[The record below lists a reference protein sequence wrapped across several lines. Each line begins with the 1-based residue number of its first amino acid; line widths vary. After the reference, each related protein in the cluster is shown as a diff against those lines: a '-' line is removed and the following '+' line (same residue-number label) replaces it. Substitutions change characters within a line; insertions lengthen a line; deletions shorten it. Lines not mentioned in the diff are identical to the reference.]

1 MAFSDFVGVVEVGP
15 MDGFQRE
22 STFIPAG
29 VKIGQME
36 VTSFTLQ
43 AWRQRIWKEVRRR

>member
-1 MAFSDFVGVVEVGP
+1 MGFPDFVMVVEVGP

-22 STFIPAG
+22 SIFIPTG
-29 VKIGQME
+29 DKIGQME
-36 VTSFTLQ
+36 VIFLTVQ

>member
-1 MAFSDFVGVVEVGP
+1 MDFPDSIGVVEVGP

-22 STFIPAG
+22 STFIPTG

-36 VTSFTLQ
+36 VMSFTLQ
-43 AWRQRIWKEVRRR
+43 DWRQRIWKEVPRR